1 MRICAA
7 PQGGTAAVEP
17 GSGGPRRKVED
28 GLPGAVTCMSE
39 SAKKGIWERENT
51 ALRDVKRLSE
61 RVHGAKEPFKGW
73 QASRETE
80 RPESKN

>member
-1 MRICAA
+1 
-7 PQGGTAAVEP
+7 
-17 GSGGPRRKVED
+17 
-28 GLPGAVTCMSE
+28 MSE